1 MGHVS
6 FHVHFHVS
14 PAQLRHNNDGNSR
27 RQDTI
32 GREYNKFCLHV
43 YTFVLTMNIVLKS
56 FKIIMINYLFTKKF
70 FNSVMLDLIF

>member
-1 MGHVS
+1 MKTSLYNQVDGPVS

-43 YTFVLTMNIVLKS
+43 YTFVLTMNIVL
-56 FKIIMINYLFTKKF
+56 
-70 FNSVMLDLIF
+70 